1 MIGDFHVAVSGDY
14 IDDAGLEW
22 LVTADR
28 LYRQHAAV
36 GKDLAE
42 VAVATR
48 IEMLSDDNRGRK
60 VVGEGGD
67 QGEQRVDTAR
77 RRSDDHQ
84 AREGLA
90 VRLWNLS
97 LVDIIRPV
105 SHGKVSHPRTRQESR
120 HLLRCDEVSHDP
132 FGRFRRVLSGPQSA
146 FILRAMTWRGIGGRV

>member
-14 IDDAGLEW
+14 IDDAGPKW

-28 LYRQHAAV
+28 LYWQHAAV

-42 VAVATR
+42 VAVPTR

-60 VVGEGGD
+60 VAGEGGD
-67 QGEQRVDTAR
+67 KGEQRVDTAR

-90 VRLWNLS
+90 VRLWSLS
-97 LVDIIRPV
+97 LVDTIRTVIHGRV
-105 SHGKVSHPRTRQESR
+105 SHLQTRQESR
-120 HLLRCDEVSHDP
+120 HHLRCNEVCHDLL
-132 FGRFRRVLSGPQSA
+132 G
-146 FILRAMTWRGIGGRV
+146 